1 MDIVRKVWS
10 PSVKIAGRNFYPCRS
25 IRRIRGIEVI
35 DMTAKVDSKMGKI
48 QEYRVCV
55 KLSFG
60 VER

>member
-1 MDIVRKVWS
+1 MEVLTR
-10 PSVKIAGRNFYPCRS
+10 AGKTAQVGLNEA
-25 IRRIRGIEVI
+25 IKTIHGIRGIEVI